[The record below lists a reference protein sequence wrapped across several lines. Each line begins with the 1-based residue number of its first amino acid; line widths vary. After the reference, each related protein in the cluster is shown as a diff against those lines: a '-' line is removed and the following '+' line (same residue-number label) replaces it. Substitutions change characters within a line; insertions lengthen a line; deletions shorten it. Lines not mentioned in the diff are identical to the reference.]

1 VEGYVNVSDGG
12 KFNYV
17 YNYTDHLGNIRVS
30 YTLNPADG
38 QLKILEEN
46 HYYPFGL
53 KHSNYNVDKVDFV
66 KDETGFFVILKSVER
81 NKNQYK
87 YNGKEFQDELG
98 LNWYDYQARNY
109 DPAIGRWM
117 NIDPLAEQ
125 YRRWS
130 PYTYAVDNPIFFI
143 DPDGMEVIPGTDGK
157 AVSYTKKSDG
167 TLAWSANASADTQR
181 IGNGLAR
188 TVTGMAQLDKAR
200 DVAHNVSFKVDTE
213 SESNRYGVTIINLSE
228 DKNGNVKIKS
238 AEITVFEKP
247 FKAFKALVD
256 AGAEFKDPQAQELAK
271 ISNDMEGMI
280 SATSGHEIDH
290 ATDKENAQQSYDNMK
305 KGTSYDTEKKAEA
318 TESKIIEELQTK

>member
-1 VEGYVNVSDGG
+1 
-12 KFNYV
+12 
-17 YNYTDHLGNIRVS
+17 
-30 YTLNPADG
+30 
-38 QLKILEEN
+38 
-46 HYYPFGL
+46 
-53 KHSNYNVDKVDFV
+53 
-66 KDETGFFVILKSVER
+66 
-81 NKNQYK
+81 
-87 YNGKEFQDELG
+87 
-98 LNWYDYQARNY
+98 
-109 DPAIGRWM
+109 M